1 MIQFF
6 RSTDPKYFT
15 FSVGCEG
22 EHYRY
27 RPFDVVMFNGKFY
40 VSQKDVGISKFYT
53 IQAGEDSNSL
63 IINKEPYQFNYVFND
78 VHSFKSFIQRKEQDM
93 IDECLYAD
101 NILKFLGE
109 TQ

>member
-15 FSVGCEG
+15 FSVGCNG

-27 RPFDVVMFNGKFY
+27 LPFDVVLFNGKFY
-40 VSQKDVGISKFYT
+40 VSQKDIGISKFYT
-53 IQAGEDSNSL
+53 IQAGEDSKSL
-63 IINKEPYQFNYVFND
+63 IINNTPYLFDYVFDD
-78 VHSFKSFIQRKEQDM
+78 VHSFRSFIRNMEQAV

-101 NILKFLGE
+101 NILKFLGAK
-109 TQ
+109 